1 MKKFTPSFY
10 RLCASTTFL
19 SAFLLFQIQ
28 PLISKHI
35 LPWFGGGA
43 MVWITALFF
52 FMFILLIGYIYVLII
67 SFYSLKFQKRL
78 HSLIILIVNSLL
90 LYHYFIWDSSI
101 TPLFSEQ
108 YLSSNPIIDILYL
121 LSLSI
126 WAPFFL
132 LSTTSSLLQLWYGN
146 STGKE
151 PFSLYAISNIGSL
164 LGLLSYPFL
173 FEPIFSTTMQG
184 TIWTS
189 FFFLYSTF
197 LFLILV
203 KTRFLPA
210 DNTKEISS
218 ESFQVRSMLNTQ
230 LFLKWIWVA
239 SIPVMVML
247 TSTSYISGFIA
258 SMPFIWIIPLALY
271 LVSFIVSFRWGD
283 RTVGSLTLLGVF
295 FVSIIGISLIS
306 FSHNITIP
314 VILLVLW
321 MSVYIIS
328 HYCHEW
334 LYENRPIAIQLPWFY
349 VALSIGGVFG
359 SSLVLLS
366 TLFILKSPL
375 EYLYILIGMMILSLY
390 QLYHFSLKEYDI
402 SRRQVLLLW
411 VICIIVIGFLIS
423 SQVDYSKQII
433 AQERNFYGSKKILE
447 NTNSEGK
454 TYRSITHEMTTHGF
468 EYTDDENKGQPNS
481 YYTSTSGLGRMMQ
494 YIKQK
499 NHWWMDVAVIGL
511 WAWIINTYCW
521 QNDSFIFFEIDQEVY
536 DLAQWYFTFLDHC
549 KEKEIKIW
557 DARKLLWID
566 EKNNKKYDIII
577 IDAYS
582 DDAVPAH
589 LITSEAAKL
598 YLSLLKQNG
607 IIAIHI
613 SSRYLDLLPVISGL
627 TQDNSLFW
635 RFYKD
640 TSPSFRGSPSLWTLL
655 TKDTT
660 LFSAQEFDI
669 MKDISTISPVLWT
682 DTKNALWP
690 IVRIWNE

>member
-1 MKKFTPSFY
+1 MKKYTPSFY
-10 RLCASTTFL
+10 RLCAITTFL

-52 FMFILLIGYIYVLII
+52 FMLILLFGYIYVLII
-67 SFYSLKFQKRL
+67 SFYSLKFQKSI
-78 HSLIILIVNSLL
+78 HSLLIVLVSWSL
-90 LYHYFIWDSSI
+90 LYHYFIWTSSI
-101 TPLFSEQ
+101 TPLFSDHF
-108 YLSSNPIIDILYL
+108 LSSSPIIDILFL
-121 LSLSI
+121 LSVSI
-126 WAPFFL
+126 GAPFFL
-132 LSTTSSLLQLWYGN
+132 LSTTSSLLQLWYWN
-146 STGKE
+146 STGNE

-189 FFFLYSTF
+189 LFVVYIIFL
-197 LFLILV
+197 LFILL
-203 KTRFLPA
+203 KTQLLPS
-210 DNTKEISS
+210 DNTKEVSWV
-218 ESFQVRSMLNTQ
+218 FLQVRRSLNIIH
-230 LFLKWIWVA
+230 FLEWIGVA
-239 SIPVMVML
+239 SIPVMTML

-258 SMPFIWIIPLALY
+258 SMPFIWIIPLSLY
-271 LVSFIVSFRWGD
+271 LVSFIISFRWGD

-295 FVSIIGISLIS
+295 FMSIIGLSLIS
-306 FSHNITIP
+306 FSNNITVP
-314 VILLVLW
+314 VVLIVLW
-321 MSVYIIS
+321 LSVFAIS

-334 LYENRPIAIQLPWFY
+334 LYENRPIPLQLPWFY

-375 EYLYILIGMMILSLY
+375 EYLYILIGMMIITLY
-390 QLYHFSLKEYDI
+390 QLYYFSLKKYDI
-402 SRRQVLLLW
+402 SKWNVLLLW
-411 VICIIVIGFLIS
+411 FIFFIVIGFLIHT
-423 SQVDYSKQII
+423 QIEYSKQVI

-447 NTNSEGK
+447 NTNSEWK
-454 TYRSITHEMTTHGF
+454 VYRSITHELTTHWF
-468 EYTDDENKGQPNS
+468 EYRDDENNGQPNS

-499 NHWWMDVAVIGL
+499 SDRWLDVAIIGL

-521 QNDSFIFFEIDQEVY
+521 PNDSFTFFEVDQEVY
-536 DLAQWYFTFLDHC
+536 DLAQKYFTFLNHC
-549 KEKEIKIW
+549 NDKTIKIW

-566 EKNNKKYDIII
+566 QKNNKKYDIII
-577 IDAYS
+577 IDAYA

-589 LITSEAAKL
+589 LITSEAVKL

-627 TQDNSLFW
+627 TLDNSLFW

-669 MKDISTISPVLWT
+669 MKDISTIAPLLWT

>member
-1 MKKFTPSFY
+1 MKKYTPSFY
-10 RLCASTTFL
+10 RLCAITTFL

-35 LPWFGGGA
+35 LPWFGGGS

-52 FMFILLIGYIYVLII
+52 FMLVLLFGYIYVLII
-67 SFYSLKFQKRL
+67 SFYSLKFQKSL
-78 HSLIILIVNSLL
+78 HSLVIFLVSWVL
-90 LYHYFIWDSSI
+90 LYHHFSWTSSI
-101 TPLFSEQ
+101 TPLFSEH
-108 YLSSNPIIDILYL
+108 YLGSSPILDILFL
-121 LSLSI
+121 LSVSI
-126 WAPFFL
+126 GAPFFL

-184 TIWTS
+184 SIWAS
-189 FFFLYSTF
+189 
-197 LFLILV
+197 LFIVYIICLLFILI
-203 KTRFLPA
+203 KTRFLPS
-210 DNTKEISS
+210 DDSIEISLVS
-218 ESFQVRSMLNTQ
+218 SQVRRSLNAIH
-230 LFLKWIWVA
+230 FLEWIWVA
-239 SIPVMVML
+239 SVPVMIML

-271 LVSFIVSFRWGD
+271 LVSFIISFRWGD
-283 RTVGSLTLLGVF
+283 RMVGSLTLLGVF
-295 FVSIIGISLIS
+295 FISIIGLSLIS
-306 FSHNITIP
+306 FTNNITVP
-314 VILLVLW
+314 VVLIVLW
-321 MSVYIIS
+321 LSVFAIS

-334 LYENRPIAIQLPWFY
+334 LYENRPIPSQLPWFY

-375 EYLYILIGMMILSLY
+375 EYLYILIGMMIISLY
-390 QLYHFSLKEYDI
+390 QLYHFSLNKYDI
-402 SRRQVLLLW
+402 LKRHVLLLCAIF
-411 VICIIVIGFLIS
+411 VIVIGFLIS
-423 SQVDYSKQII
+423 SQIDYSKQII

-454 TYRSITHEMTTHGF
+454 VYRSITHEMTTHGF
-468 EYTDDENKGQPNS
+468 EYRDDENKSQPNS
-481 YYTSTSGLGRMMQ
+481 YYTSTSGLGRMIQ
-494 YIKQK
+494 HIKQK

-521 QNDSFIFFEIDQEVY
+521 PNDSFTFFEIDQEVY
-536 DLAQWYFTFLDHC
+536 DLAQKYFTFLNHC
-549 KEKEIKIW
+549 NDKTIKIW

-589 LITSEAAKL
+589 LITSDAVKL
-598 YLSLLKQNG
+598 YLSLLKGNG
-607 IIAIHI
+607 VIAIHI
-613 SSRYLDLLPVISGL
+613 SSRYLNLLPVISGL
-627 TQDNSLFW
+627 TQDNNLVW

-655 TKDTT
+655 TKDWSF
-660 LFSAQEFDI
+660 FSAQEFNI
-669 MKDISTISPVLWT
+669 MKDISTISPILWT